1 MKNKITFLILFLSS
15 VVAYGQVGIGTENP
29 VASAALEIVA
39 TDRGLL
45 IPRLTKEQRDAILS
59 PAEGLLLYQIDNE
72 TGFYYFDGNAWML
85 LKIPV
90 LFTTLSSGKIYVG
103 DGSNQ
108 AKEVALS
115 GDVTIDSEGISSIGS
130 GKVVSV
136 MIKDGNVTDA
146 KLDKGNISLSGFG
159 APVSDLS
166 LGGKKIG
173 NVSDPTEGQDA
184 TTKKY
189 VDELIAALEARIV
202 GLEAIVPPAIGDF
215 RDGGVVFYVA
225 PVPTDLNGDGILDKG
240 LVCAVEDQST
250 SVVWYDNNNFGARYS
265 TDIGAGA
272 QNSKGFLEYSNCT
285 NCAIYLASQYAGG
298 GFNDWFLPSRD
309 ELAQVYRYRNFINLT
324 ALANGG
330 SSLSDASYWSSSIYS
345 ASGIWFYPWWIDFSS
360 GSPSNNGGYTAFRSI
375 RAVRA
380 F

>member
-1 MKNKITFLILFLSS
+1 MKHLIIILVFLLPISTF
-15 VVAYGQVGIGTENP
+15 AQTGIGTTTP
-29 VASAALEIVA
+29 DPSAQLEVSS
-39 TDRGLL
+39 TSKGFLP
-45 IPRLTKEQRDAILS
+45 PRMTTEQRDAILS

-90 LFTTLSSGKIYVG
+90 SFTTLSSGKIYVG

-130 GKVVSV
+130 GKVVNG

-146 KLDKGNISLSGFG
+146 KLDKGNIPLSGFG

-166 LGGKKIG
+166 LGGKKIR

-184 TTKKY
+184 ATKKY

-215 RDGGVVFYVA
+215 RDGGVVFFVA

-250 SVVWYDNNNFGARYS
+250 SVVWYDNTNFGALYS
-265 TDIGAGA
+265 TGISAGA
-272 QNSKGFLEYSNCT
+272 QNSKDFLEYSNCT

-330 SSLSDASYWSSSIYS
+330 SSLSDASYWSSSIDRPFN
-345 ASGIWFYPWWIDFSS
+345 GIHYYPWWIDFSS
-360 GSPSNNGGYTAFRSI
+360 GSPSSNGGYTAFRSI